1 MNEPAITDEAILRML
16 REILSMPV
24 ALDLE
29 KPNDPVDVLSRQPTQ
44 YIFNPGYQAFITSIM
59 CSFLQSIR
67 ALEQKYSYF

>member
-1 MNEPAITDEAILRML
+1 
-16 REILSMPV
+16 MPV

-59 CSFLQSIR
+59 LSFLQSIR
-67 ALEQKYSYF
+67 VHDTKVKLFLV

>member
-24 ALDLE
+24 ALELD
-29 KPNDPVDVLSRQPTQ
+29 KPKNTVNVLSRQPTR
-44 YIFNPGYQAFITSIM
+44 YIFHPIYQAFNTSIM
-59 CSFLQSIR
+59 RSFLQSIR